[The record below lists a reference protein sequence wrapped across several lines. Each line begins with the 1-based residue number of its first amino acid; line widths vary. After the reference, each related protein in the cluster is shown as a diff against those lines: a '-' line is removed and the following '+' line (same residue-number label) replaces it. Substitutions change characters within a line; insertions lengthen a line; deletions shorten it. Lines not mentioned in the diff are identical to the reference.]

1 MANVM
6 TKSNVNYSSVTN
18 LKSHS
23 DLDKYIKQ
31 LYDGKP
37 NRKQEAKAALI
48 RSGVLNKKGEQKDV
62 IVSWE

>member
-23 DLDKYIKQ
+23 DLDNYIKQ

-37 NRKQEAKAALI
+37 KRVA
-48 RSGVLNKKGEQKDV
+48 NKVVNKVANK
-62 IVSWE
+62 